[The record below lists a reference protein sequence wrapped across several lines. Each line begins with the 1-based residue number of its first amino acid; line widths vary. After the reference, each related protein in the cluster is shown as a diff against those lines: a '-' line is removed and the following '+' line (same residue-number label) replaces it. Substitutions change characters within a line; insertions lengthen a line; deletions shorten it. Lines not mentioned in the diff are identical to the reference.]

1 MEQGEFGRGAGRA
14 GVCDANSQLQYIRLI
29 NSSRSSVGKVPSLS
43 TQSLPQRVQVGTT
56 LTSVEGTH
64 VARREV
70 LWGALTA
77 GFLPAL
83 PAEAKTFQEGL
94 NRYIRKKPL
103 EDIYL
108 YLPPTLLARAQIA
121 NCEAYFTPAG
131 LSSDDVEAARG
142 LLRDGQAKQLREN
155 LRTLRRYIRERSE
168 AEEPTVTPE
177 GNEAAKQGLV
187 DFIDSLEELDN
198 ELFLAK
204 RDGEGIPG
212 EKVPELLETLGII
225 LASIDTILEQ
235 LPQKYIERAQAV
247 AQANNSVAFVP
258 DPSLSDTKEPVSIV
272 KRLKDDDALF

>member
-1 MEQGEFGRGAGRA
+1 MNIFAVPEVPRSPRLTAGFR
-14 GVCDANSQLQYIRLI
+14 CQRQPLDS
-29 NSSRSSVGKVPSLS
+29 
-43 TQSLPQRVQVGTT
+43 RVQVAEHALPEPRRLGTT
-56 LTSVEGTH
+56 FASVEEKH

-70 LWGALTA
+70 LWGALTG
-77 GFLPAL
+77 GFLPTL

-121 NCEAYFTPAG
+121 SCEAYFTPTG
-131 LSSDDVEAARG
+131 LSSDDVEAARA

-187 DFIDSLEELDN
+187 NFIDSLEELDN

-204 RDGEGIPG
+204 RSGEGIPS
-212 EKVPELLETLGII
+212 EKVPGLLETLGIV
-225 LASIDTILEQ
+225 LASIDTILEE
-235 LPQKYIERAQAV
+235 LPQNYLERAQAV
-247 AQANNSVAFVP
+247 AQANTSVTFSPV
-258 DPSLSDTKEPVSIV
+258 PSLSDPKEPVSIV
-272 KRLKDDDALF
+272 ERLKDEDALF